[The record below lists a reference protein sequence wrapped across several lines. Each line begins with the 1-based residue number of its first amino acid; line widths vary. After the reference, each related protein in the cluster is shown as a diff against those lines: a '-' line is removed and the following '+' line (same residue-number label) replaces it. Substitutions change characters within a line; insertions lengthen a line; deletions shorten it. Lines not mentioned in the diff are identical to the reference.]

1 MLVSSPNFYV
11 EILIPNLMIL
21 EDEVTGSC
29 LGYKG
34 HGALTKELMLI
45 YKGHQRASS

>member
-1 MLVSSPNFYV
+1 MPD
-11 EILIPNLMIL
+11 LMIV
-21 EDEVTGSC
+21 EGEVTGSC
-29 LGYKG
+29 LGHKG